1 MAHISTGVEYGLHC
15 LLYLAEPAP
24 GVPEAS
30 VRDLAELQGVPVD
43 YLAKLFTKLHKAG
56 LVIATEGAKGGFALA
71 RSAEQ
76 ISALDVV
83 IAIDGDKPLFEC
95 KEIRERC
102 AVFGEAAPTW
112 ATSGV
117 CSIHAVM
124 QQAEKRMRES
134 LAAQSLSD
142 LAVRVSA
149 KVPRTHGPKVV
160 KWLETRVAN
169 RRRERSGA
177 ASR

>member
-15 LLYLAEPAP
+15 LLHLTEQG
-24 GVPEAS
+24 GVREAS

-76 ISALDVV
+76 ISVLDVV
-83 IAIDGDKPLFEC
+83 LAIDGDKRLFEC
-95 KEIRERC
+95 QEVRERC
-102 AVFGEAAPTW
+102 AVFDEEPPGW

-117 CSIHAVM
+117 CTIHSVM

-134 LAAQSLSD
+134 LASQSLAEM
-142 LAVRVSA
+142 AVRVSA
-149 KVPRTHGPKVV
+149 KAPRGFGPQVV
-160 KWLETRVAN
+160 KWIEGRAAG
-169 RRRERSGA
+169 RRRDRSGA
-177 ASR
+177 GSN